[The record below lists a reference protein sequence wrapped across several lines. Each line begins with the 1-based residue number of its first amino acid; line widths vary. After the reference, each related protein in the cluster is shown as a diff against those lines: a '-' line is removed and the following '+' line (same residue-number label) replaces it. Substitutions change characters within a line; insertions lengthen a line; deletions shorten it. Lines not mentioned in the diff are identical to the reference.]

1 MTTPPTDA
9 ASTSDP
15 AAASGTVTA
24 SDDAA
29 MPDGFA
35 RLHADAVAVLTAWT
49 PTDDAQ
55 AALRDRYLAHLDAH
69 PDALWRGG
77 PPAHLTVGM
86 LVLDPTGERVLLTH
100 HAKARRWFQ
109 LGGHL
114 EDGDTTLAAGAL
126 REAREESGLAG
137 LVPLPGVV
145 QLDAHELPGAFGRCR
160 EHLDVRFAAVAPA
173 DAVPVVSE
181 ESLDVAWFGV
191 DDLPNPQLAPL
202 VAAARAAL
210 AAR

>member
-1 MTTPPTDA
+1 MTAQPPAGAPQADG
-9 ASTSDP
+9 S
-15 AAASGTVTA
+15 
-24 SDDAA
+24 AA

-49 PTDDAQ
+49 PTGADQ
-55 AALRDRYLAHLDAH
+55 AALRDRYLAHLDTH

-77 PPAHLTVGM
+77 PAAHLTVGM

-114 EDGDTTLAAGAL
+114 EDGDATLAAGAL
-126 REAREESGLAG
+126 REAREESGLTD

-145 QLDAHELPGAFGRCR
+145 QLDAHDLPGAFGRCR

-173 DAVPVVSE
+173 DAAPVVSE
-181 ESLDVAWFGV
+181 ESLDVAWFAV
-191 DDLPNPQLAPL
+191 DALPDPELEPL
-202 VAAARAAL
+202 VTAARAAL